1 MRVYFDTNVIIDILE
16 RREPFFQC
24 SKDAFLLAAEGII
37 DGIIGASSITDVY
50 YIVKKSRKDSEQALN
65 AVVDI
70 LETAMLVDTT
80 VRDIYT
86 AATSPVADFEDAV
99 IVATSQREGA
109 DYIVTRNTEDFI
121 ASPVPAITPE
131 DFLTFQSFL

>member
-1 MRVYFDTNVIIDILE
+1 VKVYLDTNILIDILE

-24 SKDAFLLAAEGII
+24 SKNVFLLAAEGMI

-50 YIVKKSRKDSEQALN
+50 YIVKKSRKDSIQALN
-65 AVVDI
+65 AVIDL

-86 AATSPVADFEDAV
+86 AATSPIADFEDAV
-99 IVATSQREGA
+99 IAATSQREGA
-109 DYIVTRNTEDFI
+109 DYIVTRNTDDFSTSLI
-121 ASPVPAITPE
+121 PAITPE
-131 DFLTFQSFL
+131 KFLELLKRI